1 MDWPTK
7 WFGQITVK
15 PIMKLIDQLN
25 LFDRFL
31 KHTMKLPASI
41 IILIAA
47 LSLAEVTYYTT

>member
-1 MDWPTK
+1 
-7 WFGQITVK
+7 
-15 PIMKLIDQLN
+15 MKLIDQLN

-47 LSLAEVTYYTT
+47 LSLAEVTYYIQLKIILF